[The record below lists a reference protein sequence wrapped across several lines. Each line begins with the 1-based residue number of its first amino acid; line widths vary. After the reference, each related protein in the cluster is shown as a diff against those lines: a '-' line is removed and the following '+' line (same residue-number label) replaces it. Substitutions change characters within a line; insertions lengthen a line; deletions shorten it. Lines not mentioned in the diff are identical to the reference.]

1 MKFGDM
7 SLRTK
12 LNYIFFWVNLVIAF
26 YLASVGSVLC
36 FLNLAVAFFCWAAY
50 KFQNYMENVDEDQKK
65 S

>member
-12 LNYIFFWVNLVIAF
+12 LNYIFFWVNLVVAF
-26 YLASVGSVLC
+26 FLAYLGSMMC

-50 KFQNYMENVDEDQKK
+50 KFQNHMEKMDEKQKK
-65 S
+65 P

>member
-26 YLASVGSVLC
+26 YLASAGSMMF

-50 KFQNYMENVDEDQKK
+50 KFQNRMEKVDEDQKK